1 MNNMFFFQKLSTS
14 VHPPQTISEMSSN
27 ALYSHEISLRT
38 RYSETDQMG
47 IVYHANYLQYL
58 EMGRVEWLRSLG
70 VSYKDLEDQGWLLP
84 VIRAELDFKKPATYD
99 EWLTIKTTLAKPP
112 QVRISFDY
120 EIRNEEQE
128 LLIQAKTTLAFME
141 KKTFSPVRCPD
152 FILDRLAAQS
162 N

>member
-1 MNNMFFFQKLSTS
+1 
-14 VHPPQTISEMSSN
+14 MSSN
-27 ALYSHEISLRT
+27 TLYSHEISLRT

-47 IVYHANYLQYL
+47 IVYHSNYLQYL

-99 EWLTIKTTLAKPP
+99 EWLTIKTTLINPP
-112 QVRISFDY
+112 QVRISFQY
-120 EIRNEEQE
+120 EIRNEAQE

-141 KKTFSPVRCPD
+141 KNSFSPVRCPD

-162 N
+162 S

>member
-1 MNNMFFFQKLSTS
+1 
-14 VHPPQTISEMSSN
+14 MSSN
-27 ALYSHEISLRT
+27 TLYSHEISLRT

-99 EWLTIKTTLAKPP
+99 EWLTIKTTLINPP
-112 QVRISFDY
+112 QVRISFQY
-120 EIRNEEQE
+120 EIRNEAQE

-141 KKTFSPVRCPD
+141 KNSFSPVRCPD

-162 N
+162 S

>member
-1 MNNMFFFQKLSTS
+1 
-14 VHPPQTISEMSSN
+14 MSSN
-27 ALYSHEISLRT
+27 TLYSHEISLRT

-99 EWLTIKTTLAKPP
+99 EWLTIKTTLVKPP
-112 QVRISFDY
+112 QVRISFQY
-120 EIRNEEQE
+120 EIRNEAQE

-141 KKTFSPVRCPD
+141 KNSFSPVRCPD

-162 N
+162 S

>member
-1 MNNMFFFQKLSTS
+1 MSTN
-14 VHPPQTISEMSSN
+14 T
-27 ALYSHEISLRT
+27 LYSHEISLRT

-99 EWLTIKTTLAKPP
+99 EWLTIKTSLVKPP
-112 QVRISFDY
+112 QVRISFQY
-120 EIRNEEQE
+120 EIRNEAKE
-128 LLIQAKTTLAFME
+128 LLIQAKTILAFME
-141 KKTFSPVRCPD
+141 KNSFSPVRCPD

-162 N
+162 S

>member
-1 MNNMFFFQKLSTS
+1 
-14 VHPPQTISEMSSN
+14 MSSN
-27 ALYSHEISLRT
+27 TLYSHEISLRT

-47 IVYHANYLQYL
+47 IVYHSNYLQYL

-99 EWLTIKTTLAKPP
+99 EWLTIKTTLVKTP
-112 QVRISFDY
+112 QVRISFQY
-120 EIRNEEQE
+120 EIRNEAQE

-141 KKTFSPVRCPD
+141 KNSFSPVRCPD

-162 N
+162 S